1 MANEQEEKT
10 CLCTYEERQVF
21 PCMQTANEMLNNFSK
36 QHFCFEIIQY
46 EQTLNTH
53 TSDGTTNKLSNTQ
66 GKNKTTVLVGVCVR
80 SQLRSRTVYGTL
92 H

>member
-10 CLCTYEERQVF
+10 CLCTYEEMQVF

-53 TSDGTTNKLSNTQ
+53 TSDGTTKKLSNTQ
-66 GKNKTTVLVGVCVR
+66 EKNKTTVLVGVCA
-80 SQLRSRTVYGTL
+80 
-92 H
+92 

>member
-1 MANEQEEKT
+1 MNLYKSNISV
-10 CLCTYEERQVF
+10 LKS
-21 PCMQTANEMLNNFSK
+21 FSI
-36 QHFCFEIIQY
+36 H

-53 TSDGTTNKLSNTQ
+53 TSDGTTKKLSNTQ